1 MKYLRTFEGHDLPKH
16 FWDDLGIGG
25 RGYSTKPSREEQKE
39 IKKRKMIYGV
49 NNLSDCK
56 ECGAR
61 SIYPKK
67 HNCDGEDEGTGYL
80 GYSSDKDAIVLGED
94 EDLPLESMK
103 YLRTFNESMARED
116 VIDLMYEISDLGYKC
131 SVDTKWSGDGESTDP
146 GQDQWVSNQNYIQLL
161 LVGRPMGDEGYD
173 KVKYSEILPTI
184 NRIESF
190 LKAEGYEMDD
200 ITVSSINGTG
210 WDNITLKELN
220 DYVEDGKLDISWHQ
234 QRFLFNKVK

>member
-1 MKYLRTFEGHDLPKH
+1 MKYLRTFEGHDLH

-25 RGYSTKPSREEQKE
+25 RGYSTKPSKEEQKE
-39 IKKRKMIYGV
+39 IKKRKVIYGV

-103 YLRTFNESMARED
+103 YLRTFNES
-116 VIDLMYEISDLGYKC
+116 
-131 SVDTKWSGDGESTDP
+131 TDP

-190 LKAEGYEMDD
+190 LKSEGYEMDD

-210 WDNITLKELN
+210 WDHITLKELN

>member
-1 MKYLRTFEGHDLPKH
+1 
-16 FWDDLGIGG
+16 
-25 RGYSTKPSREEQKE
+25 
-39 IKKRKMIYGV
+39 
-49 NNLSDCK
+49 
-56 ECGAR
+56 
-61 SIYPKK
+61 
-67 HNCDGEDEGTGYL
+67 
-80 GYSSDKDAIVLGED
+80 
-94 EDLPLESMK
+94 MK

-161 LVGRPMGDEGYD
+161 LVGRPMDDEGYD

-190 LKAEGYEMDD
+190 LKSEGYEMDD

-210 WDNITLKELN
+210 WDHITLKELN